1 MDQDIVLENGG
12 SFGMPEIGN
21 EKARA
26 IDNKITIGEK
36 LFQARHALTGAD
48 DIEKLS
54 VEKISSELCIRPHL
68 LAALE
73 QDDFTKF
80 PSACYA
86 AGFLKN
92 YAAYL
97 GLDVAQIVTQYKKE
111 FQGSTKKVD
120 LVFLEGEKTHNYPQF
135 MMVSMVILSA
145 LVLYGV
151 WFATSKTN
159 KLLLSDIPEVS
170 EVTSHILA
178 SNQASNR
185 ETALESST
193 ISAELSENIPES
205 LPENNDENN
214 DENNA
219 VDNAENDNGFQLVQQ
234 AQATSIGTKTKTTA
248 VVADQV
254 RLSVRDDAW
263 VRIVSAEREILVDRV
278 LLAGEEFYMTDYMT
292 GRAGMKLM
300 TSNAGALS
308 IHVGNMAVAPLG
320 EVGEVRDNISLD
332 KQDLV
337 MKTALLTR

>member
-111 FQGSTKKVD
+111 LQQS
-120 LVFLEGEKTHNYPQF
+120 
-135 MMVSMVILSA
+135 
-145 LVLYGV
+145 
-151 WFATSKTN
+151 
-159 KLLLSDIPEVS
+159 LSDEYAGD
-170 EVTSHILA
+170 L
-178 SNQASNR
+178 
-185 ETALESST
+185 
-193 ISAELSENIPES
+193 
-205 LPENNDENN
+205 
-214 DENNA
+214 NA
-219 VDNAENDNGFQLVQQ
+219 INKQ
-234 AQATSIGTKTKTTA
+234 
-248 VVADQV
+248 
-254 RLSVRDDAW
+254 
-263 VRIVSAEREILVDRV
+263 
-278 LLAGEEFYMTDYMT
+278 
-292 GRAGMKLM
+292 
-300 TSNAGALS
+300 SNALNSINKQLNEKKDALNTFS
-308 IHVGNMAVAPLG
+308 KGLI
-320 EVGEVRDNISLD
+320 
-332 KQDLV
+332 
-337 MKTALLTR
+337 